1 VSYHVVTVYYRWH
14 PLAGQKLIVHGR
26 VNRNGERVLCHLP
39 DGTVGS
45 LPAWMLRAESS
56 ELALGKPLVSV
67 DALRELRDLLSAL
80 QASIG
85 CGKAS
90 LKILPEKEGNDET
103 AEAKHTATASTVPAT
118 GPAGD
123 FTGSQT
129 KRSDKRTGGTPLASR
144 RRKQRESIR
153 KATKR

>member
-1 VSYHVVTVYYRWH
+1 
-14 PLAGQKLIVHGR
+14 
-26 VNRNGERVLCHLP
+26 
-39 DGTVGS
+39 
-45 LPAWMLRAESS
+45 MLRAESS
-56 ELALGKPLVSV
+56 ELTLGKPLVSV

-90 LKILPEKEGNDET
+90 LKEGNDET
-103 AEAKHTATASTVPAT
+103 AEAKHIATASTVPAT